1 MSGRRGERVSDLL
14 QEEVSQIIQREL
26 GDPRLTFVTVMRVE
40 MSPDMRYGRAMI
52 SVYGTEQE
60 QDEALEALNHAAGY
74 VRRLLAPRLRM
85 RHIPEIT
92 FRLDRSA
99 AHAESISRLLR
110 DLEPELRAAARAEA
124 GAKAEAAAAAA
135 TAAATSDSV
144 DVDDHDERTV
154 ADKDTAR

>member
-1 MSGRRGERVSDLL
+1 MSGRRSERVSDLL

-40 MSPDMRYGRAMI
+40 MSPDMRYGRAMV

-99 AHAESISRLLR
+99 AHAESIARVLR
-110 DLEPELRAAARAEA
+110 DLEPELRAAAQAEA
-124 GAKAEAAAAAA
+124 TANAAAAAA
-135 TAAATSDSV
+135 SAASSDDTGDDEHNERHTA
-144 DVDDHDERTV
+144 E
-154 ADKDTAR
+154 KETAR